1 MNFRSALP
9 GRLLIAVLLLA
20 TGASA
25 QRGAGAV
32 GGPVLVTPGP
42 TLEAPSDS
50 SLTSQGGLLVDVVG
64 ENLHPLDRQAVVKAS
79 NKETQKVI
87 YATTGSNAEAGLGA
101 LSPGSYELEVSA
113 VGYLTSNLAIKIP
126 DGHVI
131 YKVHVDLKKD
141 PSAIDLNVS
150 TRQEMPVKVR
160 KQMSEGVAALKS
172 GKLKQAQ
179 KHLDAADAAFPYN
192 SEIKFLLGYLSFE
205 EKDFKQAE
213 IYLVDAGKFDS
224 HNVQAITLLGRT
236 QLQLHEYESAKKT
249 LEQAIVVNPEYWM
262 AHNLLAE
269 TYLKQQEYDKARE
282 QAQLAI
288 EKGRGAA
295 SSAHIALGQALENLG
310 RNQEAL
316 EAYRTFLKESPSS
329 PMAGEVRIM
338 FDELRRR
345 VMNPT
350 TAAKAASSSR
360 GADVLLAA
368 NEVGFSMKA
377 WGPPGI
383 DDVKQPVAEGV
394 ACPYDKVI
402 DGAGDRIKQLV
413 DDVGRFNAIED
424 LLHEDLDEL
433 DHPISRTVLKFNY
446 VAAISEPSPGVFHIG
461 EFRDQRS
468 GIEDFPDQ
476 IATRGLPA
484 LALIF
489 HPDERDDF
497 KMACEGLGDWR
508 GTATWLVRFEQ
519 RTDRPPRIQEYR
531 IAGHSYPVSLK
542 GRAWISADSFHL
554 LHVESDLVSPMP
566 EIQLLSEH
574 MAVDYAP
581 QLFQKKSV
589 ELWLPKSAEIYFDF
603 RRHHYLRRHSF
614 DHFMLFSVDSDEKR
628 NEPRASKELP
638 NAPVSQ

>member
-1 MNFRSALP
+1 M
-9 GRLLIAVLLLA
+9 GGA
-20 TGASA
+20 T
-25 QRGAGAV
+25 
-32 GGPVLVTPGP
+32 PVSPGP
-42 TLEAPSDS
+42 SLQVPSDA
-50 SLTSQGGLLVDVVG
+50 SLTSQGGLVVDVVG
-64 ENLHPLDRQAVVKAS
+64 EDRHPLDRQAVVKAY
-79 NKETQKVI
+79 NKETQNVV
-87 YATTGSNAEAGLGA
+87 YQTTGGNAEAGLGS
-101 LSPGSYELEVSA
+101 LSAGTYQIEVSA
-113 VGYLTSNLAIKIP
+113 VGYLTSNVEVKIP
-126 DGHVI
+126 DAHVV

-150 TRQEMPVKVR
+150 TRQEIPAKVR
-160 KQMSEGVAALKS
+160 KQMSQGVAALKS

-179 KHLDAADAAFPYN
+179 KHLEAADAAFPYN
-192 SEIKFLLGYLSFE
+192 SEIKFLLGYLFFQ

-213 IYLVDAGKFDS
+213 TYLADACKLDS
-224 HNVQAITLLGRT
+224 RNVQAITLLGRT
-236 QLQLHEYESAKKT
+236 QLQQQEYESARKA
-249 LEQAIVVNPEYWM
+249 LEQAIAVDPEYWM

-269 TYLKQQEYDKARE
+269 TYLKQQEYEKARE
-282 QAQLAI
+282 QAQIAI
-288 EKGRGAA
+288 EMGKGAG
-295 SSAHIALGQALENLG
+295 SSAQIALGQALENLG
-310 RNQEAL
+310 HDQEAL
-316 EAYRTFLKESPSS
+316 QAYRTFLKESPSS
-329 PMAGEVRIM
+329 PMAGEVRTM

-345 VMNPT
+345 ILNPT
-350 TAAKAASSSR
+350 TVTKAASPSR

-368 NEVGFSMKA
+368 NEAGFSIKA

-402 DGAGDRIKQLV
+402 DGAGERIKQLV
-413 DDVGRFNAIED
+413 DDVGKFNAVED
-424 LLHEDLDEL
+424 MLHEDLDEL
-433 DHPISRTVLKFNY
+433 DHPITRTSLKFNY
-446 VAAISEPSPGVFHIG
+446 VASISEPHPGVFNVG

-468 GIEDFPDQ
+468 GTEDFPDQ

-497 KMACEGLGDWR
+497 KMACEGLGQWR
-508 GTATWLVRFEQ
+508 GQATWLVRFEQ
-519 RTDRPPRIQEYR
+519 RTDHPRRIQEYR

-554 LHVESDLVSPMP
+554 IHVESDLVGPMP

-614 DHFMLFSVDSDEKR
+614 DHFMLFSVDSEEKR
-628 NEPRASKELP
+628 NEPRASKDLL

>member
-1 MNFRSALP
+1 M
-9 GRLLIAVLLLA
+9 V
-20 TGASA
+20 
-25 QRGAGAV
+25 
-32 GGPVLVTPGP
+32 
-42 TLEAPSDS
+42 E
-50 SLTSQGGLLVDVVG
+50 VVG
-64 ENLHPLDRQAVVKAS
+64 ENRRPLDRQAVVKAY
-79 NKETQKVI
+79 NKETQDVV
-87 YATTGSNAEAGLGA
+87 YQTTGGNAEAGLGS
-101 LSPGSYELEVSA
+101 LSVGTYQIEVSA
-113 VGYLTSNLAIKIP
+113 VGYLTSNVEVKIP
-126 DGHVI
+126 DAHVV

-141 PSAIDLNVS
+141 PSAIDLDVS

-160 KQMSEGVAALKS
+160 KQMSQGVAALKS

-179 KHLDAADAAFPYN
+179 KHLDAADASFPYN
-192 SEIKFLLGYLSFE
+192 SEIKFLLGYLFFQ

-213 IYLVDAGKFDS
+213 TYLVDASKFDS
-224 HNVQAITLLGRT
+224 HNVQALTLLGRT
-236 QLQLHEYESAKKT
+236 QLKQQEYESAKKT
-249 LEQAIVVNPEYWM
+249 LEQAIGVDPEYWM

-269 TYLKQQEYDKARE
+269 TYLKLQEYEKARE
-282 QAQLAI
+282 QARIAI
-288 EKGRGAA
+288 EKGKGAG
-295 SSAHIALGQALENLG
+295 SSAQIALGQALENLG
-310 RNQEAL
+310 RDQEAL
-316 EAYRTFLKESPSS
+316 DAYRTFLKESPSN
-329 PMAGEVRIM
+329 PMAGEVRTM

-345 VMNPT
+345 VMSPT
-350 TAAKAASSSR
+350 PVAKAALSR
-360 GADVLLAA
+360 GTDILLAS
-368 NEVGFSMKA
+368 NEAGFSMKA

-383 DDVKQPVAEGV
+383 DDVKPPVADGV
-394 ACPYDKVI
+394 ACPYEKVI
-402 DGAGDRIKQLV
+402 DGAGERIKQLV
-413 DDVGRFNAIED
+413 HDVGRFNAIED
-424 LLHEDLDEL
+424 LLHEDLDQL
-433 DHPISRTVLKFNY
+433 DHPITRTLLKFNY
-446 VAAISEPSPGVFHIG
+446 VASISEPWPGVFNIG

-468 GIEDFPDQ
+468 GTEDFPDR

-531 IAGHSYPVSLK
+531 ITGHSYPISLK

-554 LHVESDLVSPMP
+554 LHVESDMVSPMP

-589 ELWLPKSAEIYFDF
+589 ELWLPKNAEIYFDF

-614 DHFMLFSVDSDEKR
+614 DHFMLFSVDSEEKR
-628 NEPRASKELP
+628 SEPRASKELL

>member
-1 MNFRSALP
+1 MNFLSALLP
-9 GRLLIAVLLLA
+9 SIFIMLLFLA

-25 QRGAGAV
+25 QRGGVGMGGA
-32 GGPVLVTPGP
+32 PPISPGP
-42 TLEAPSDS
+42 SLQAPSDA
-50 SLTSQGGLLVDVVG
+50 SLTSQGALVVDVVG
-64 ENLHPLDRQAVVKAS
+64 VNRKALDRQAVVKAY
-79 NKETQKVI
+79 NKETQKVV
-87 YATTGSNAEAGLGA
+87 YATTGADAEAGLGA
-101 LSPGSYELEVSA
+101 LSAGTYQIEVSA
-113 VGYLTSNLAIKIP
+113 VGYLTSNIEVKIP
-126 DGHVI
+126 DAHVV
-131 YKVHVDLKKD
+131 YKVHVDLQKD

-150 TRQEMPVKVR
+150 TRDEMPVKVR
-160 KQMSEGVAALKS
+160 KQMSQGVAALKS
-172 GKLKQAQ
+172 GKFKQAQ
-179 KHLDAADAAFPYN
+179 KHLEAADASFPYN
-192 SEIKFLLGYLSFE
+192 SEIKFLLGYLFFQ

-213 IYLVDAGKFDS
+213 TYLADACKFDS
-224 HNVQAITLLGRT
+224 HNVQAMTLLGRT
-236 QLQLHEYESAKKT
+236 QLKQQEYESAKKT
-249 LEQAIVVNPEYWM
+249 LEQAIAVDPEYWM

-269 TYLKQQEYDKARE
+269 TYLKLQEYEKARE
-282 QAQLAI
+282 QAQIAI
-288 EKGRGAA
+288 EKGKGAG
-295 SSAHIALGQALENLG
+295 SSAEIALGQALENLG
-310 RNQEAL
+310 RDQEAL
-316 EAYRTFLKESPSS
+316 DAYRTFLKDSPSS
-329 PMAGEVRIM
+329 PMAGEVRTM

-345 VMNPT
+345 VMSPT
-350 TAAKAASSSR
+350 PVAKAASSR
-360 GADVLLAA
+360 GTDVLLASNDA
-368 NEVGFSMKA
+368 GFSMKA

-402 DGAGDRIKQLV
+402 DGAGERIKQLV

-424 LLHEDLDEL
+424 LLHEDLDQL
-433 DHPISRTVLKFNY
+433 DHPITRTLLKFNY
-446 VAAISEPSPGVFHIG
+446 VASISEPRPGVFNVG

-468 GIEDFPDQ
+468 GAEDFPDQ

-508 GTATWLVRFEQ
+508 GHATWLVRFEQ
-519 RTDRPPRIQEYR
+519 RTDHLPRIQEYR

-614 DHFMLFSVDSDEKR
+614 DHFMLFSVDSEEKR
-628 NEPRASKELP
+628 NEPRASKELL

>member
-1 MNFRSALP
+1 MNFLSALLP
-9 GRLLIAVLLLA
+9 SIFIVLLFLS
-20 TGASA
+20 TSVSA
-25 QRGAGAV
+25 QRGGFSTQNGA
-32 GGPVLVTPGP
+32 PISPGP
-42 TLEAPSDS
+42 SLQAPSDA
-50 SLTSQGGLLVDVVG
+50 SLTSQGGMLVDVVG
-64 ENLHPLDRQAVVKAS
+64 ENRRPLDRQAVVKAS
-79 NKETQKVI
+79 NKQTQNVV
-87 YATTGSNAEAGLGA
+87 YATTGGEAEAALGA
-101 LSPGSYELEVSA
+101 LSVGTYQIEVSA
-113 VGYLTSNLAIKIP
+113 VGYLTSTVEVKIP
-126 DGHVI
+126 DAHVV
-131 YKVHVDLKKD
+131 YKVHVDLQKD

-150 TRQEMPVKVR
+150 TRDEMPVKVR
-160 KQMSEGVAALKS
+160 KQMSQGVAALKS
-172 GKLKQAQ
+172 GKFKQAQ
-179 KHLDAADAAFPYN
+179 KHLEAADAAFPYN
-192 SEIKFLLGYLSFE
+192 SEIKFLLGYLFFQ

-213 IYLVDAGKFDS
+213 TYLTDACKFDS
-224 HNVQAITLLGRT
+224 HNVQAMTLLGRT
-236 QLQLHEYESAKKT
+236 QLKQQEYESAKKT
-249 LEQAIVVNPEYWM
+249 LEQAIAVDPEYWM

-269 TYLKQQEYDKARE
+269 TYLKLQEYDKARE
-282 QAQLAI
+282 QAQIAI
-288 EKGRGAA
+288 EKGKGAG

-310 RNQEAL
+310 RDQEAL
-316 EAYRTFLKESPSS
+316 DAYRTFVKESPSN
-329 PMAGEVRIM
+329 PMAGEVRTM

-345 VMNPT
+345 MMSPT
-350 TAAKAASSSR
+350 PVAKAAASR
-360 GADVLLAA
+360 GTDILLASNDA
-368 NEVGFSMKA
+368 GFSMKA

-402 DGAGDRIKQLV
+402 DGAGERIKQLV

-424 LLHEDLDEL
+424 LLHEDLDQL
-433 DHPISRTVLKFNY
+433 DHPITRTVLKFNY
-446 VAAISEPSPGVFHIG
+446 VASISEPRPGVFNVG

-468 GIEDFPDQ
+468 GAEDFPDQ

-508 GTATWLVRFEQ
+508 GHATWLVRFEQ
-519 RTDRPPRIQEYR
+519 RTDRRPRIQEYR
-531 IAGHSYPVSLK
+531 IAGRSYPVSLK

-614 DHFMLFSVDSDEKR
+614 DHFMLFSVDSEENR
-628 NEPRASKELP
+628 SEPRASKELP

>member
-1 MNFRSALP
+1 M
-9 GRLLIAVLLLA
+9 GGA
-20 TGASA
+20 T
-25 QRGAGAV
+25 
-32 GGPVLVTPGP
+32 PVSPGP
-42 TLEAPSDS
+42 SLQVPSDA
-50 SLTSQGGLLVDVVG
+50 SLTSQGGLVVDVVG
-64 ENLHPLDRQAVVKAS
+64 EDRHPLDRQAVVKAY
-79 NKETQKVI
+79 NKETQNVV
-87 YATTGSNAEAGLGA
+87 YQTTGGNAEAGLGS
-101 LSPGSYELEVSA
+101 LSAGTYQIEVSA
-113 VGYLTSNLAIKIP
+113 VGYLTSNVEVKIP
-126 DGHVI
+126 DAHVV

-150 TRQEMPVKVR
+150 TRQEIPAKVR
-160 KQMSEGVAALKS
+160 KQMSQGVAALKS

-179 KHLDAADAAFPYN
+179 KHLEAADAAFPYN
-192 SEIKFLLGYLSFE
+192 SEIKFLLGYLFFQ

-213 IYLVDAGKFDS
+213 TYLADACKLDS
-224 HNVQAITLLGRT
+224 RNVQAITLLGRT
-236 QLQLHEYESAKKT
+236 QLQQQEYESARKA
-249 LEQAIVVNPEYWM
+249 LEQAIAVDPEYWM

-269 TYLKQQEYDKARE
+269 TYLKQQEYEKARE
-282 QAQLAI
+282 QAQIAI
-288 EKGRGAA
+288 EMGKGAG
-295 SSAHIALGQALENLG
+295 SSAQIALGQALENLG
-310 RNQEAL
+310 HDQEAL
-316 EAYRTFLKESPSS
+316 QAYRTFLKESPSS
-329 PMAGEVRIM
+329 PMAGEVRTM

-345 VMNPT
+345 ILNPT
-350 TAAKAASSSR
+350 TVTKAASPSR

-368 NEVGFSMKA
+368 NEAGFSIKA

-402 DGAGDRIKQLV
+402 DGAGERIKQLV
-413 DDVGRFNAIED
+413 DDVGKFNAIED
-424 LLHEDLDEL
+424 MLHEDLDEL
-433 DHPISRTVLKFNY
+433 DHPITRTSLKFNY
-446 VAAISEPSPGVFHIG
+446 VASISEPHPGVFNVG

-468 GIEDFPDQ
+468 GTEDFPDQ

-497 KMACEGLGDWR
+497 KMACEGLGQWR
-508 GTATWLVRFEQ
+508 GQATWLVRFEQ
-519 RTDRPPRIQEYR
+519 RTDHPRRIQEYR

-554 LHVESDLVSPMP
+554 IHVESDLVGPMP

-614 DHFMLFSVDSDEKR
+614 DHFMLFSVDSEEKR
-628 NEPRASKELP
+628 NEPRASKDLL

>member
-1 MNFRSALP
+1 MKSLSALLP
-9 GRLLIAVLLLA
+9 SIVIVLLFLA
-20 TGASA
+20 TSVSA
-25 QRGAGAV
+25 QRGAGSV
-32 GGPVLVTPGP
+32 GGPIIVTPGP
-42 TLEAPSDS
+42 TLQAPSDS
-50 SLTSQGGLLVDVVG
+50 SLTSQGGLLVDVMG
-64 ENLHPLDRQAVVKAS
+64 ENRRPLDRQAVVKAD
-79 NKETQKVI
+79 NKDTQNVV
-87 YATTGSNAEAGLGA
+87 YATTGGNAEAGLGG
-101 LSPGSYELEVSA
+101 LSAGTYQVEVSA
-113 VGYLTSNLAIKIP
+113 VGYLTSNIEVKIP
-126 DGHVI
+126 DAHVV
-131 YKVHVDLKKD
+131 YKVHVDLQKD
-141 PSAIDLNVS
+141 PSAVDLSVS
-150 TRQEMPVKVR
+150 TNQEMPVKVR
-160 KQMSEGVAALKS
+160 KQMSGGMAALKS

-179 KHLDAADAAFPYN
+179 KYLDAADASFPYN
-192 SEIKFLLGYLSFE
+192 SEVKFLLGYLSFQ

-213 IYLVDAGKFDS
+213 TYLADASKLDS

-236 QLQLHEYESAKKT
+236 QLQRQEYESAKKT
-249 LEQAIVVNPEYWM
+249 LEQAIAVDPEYWM

-269 TYLKQQEYDKARE
+269 TYLKQQQYEQARE
-282 QAQLAI
+282 QAQIAI
-288 EKGRGAA
+288 EKGKGAG
-295 SSAHIALGQALENLG
+295 SSAQIALGQALENLG
-310 RNQEAL
+310 RDQEAL
-316 EAYRTFLKESPSS
+316 DAYRTFLKESPSN
-329 PMAGEVRIM
+329 PMAGEVRTM

-345 VMNPT
+345 VMSPT
-350 TAAKAASSSR
+350 PVAKAASSR
-360 GADVLLAA
+360 GADVLLASSEA
-368 NEVGFSMKA
+368 GFSMKA

-383 DDVKQPVAEGV
+383 DDVKQPIAEGV
-394 ACPYDKVI
+394 ACPHDKVI
-402 DGAGDRIKQLV
+402 DGAGERIKQLV

-424 LLHEDLDEL
+424 LLHEDLDQL
-433 DHPISRTVLKFNY
+433 DHPITRTLLKFNY
-446 VAAISEPSPGVFHIG
+446 VASISEPRPGVFNVG

-468 GIEDFPDQ
+468 GAEDFPDQ

-519 RTDRPPRIQEYR
+519 RTDRPQRIQAYK

-554 LHVESDLVSPMP
+554 VHVESDMVSPMP

-614 DHFMLFSVDSDEKR
+614 DHFMLFSVDTEEKR
-628 NEPRASKELP
+628 KEPRASKELL